1 MNDKLLAEEEDRS
14 NTDQT
19 NSGSADFFPT
29 KGITNL
35 LCQQHQSIPSVLNE
49 VSFKS
54 LSIAQLSR
62 NRYSE
67 KVAFPSALLLRKQI
81 YKKGKGRNDQ
91 G

>member
-1 MNDKLLAEEEDRS
+1 M
-14 NTDQT
+14 T
-19 NSGSADFFPT
+19 NFWQRKKIEAILIKPILGLQIFFQLKGSRTYFANS
-29 KGITNL
+29 INL
-35 LCQQHQSIPSVLNE
+35 SIPSVLNE